1 MPARSLLVILALTL
15 PVASAQV
22 EDAAAALL
30 RCAAERHGGTR
41 GALQTVQDTGSITY
55 FGPGGA
61 PAAILDVTTIID
73 YTNDRFRGTFSI
85 GADIV
90 LIQQLAGDE
99 GFTFTPQTGTIPLPP
114 SERAA
119 LRRVFV
125 TGIAG
130 IRLGDARDTAT
141 IIPDARLGDLRP
153 HAIRLVTQGV
163 EHTVFL
169 AEDCTLIAE
178 TSIDPQIG
186 EVSSFYADYRD
197 VNGWWIPFSGE
208 IFAGDVLF
216 ARVETQTVAIDEPL
230 VERAFERP

>member
-1 MPARSLLVILALTL
+1 MHPRLLLVIVALAL
-15 PVASAQV
+15 PAASAQV
-22 EDAAAALL
+22 ADDAAALL
-30 RCAAERHGGTR
+30 RCAAERHGATR
-41 GALQTVQDTGSITY
+41 GALETVQDTGSITY

-61 PAAILDVTTIID
+61 PAAILDVATTID
-73 YTNDRFRGTFSI
+73 FTNDRFRGTFSI

-99 GFTFTPQTGTIPLPP
+99 GFTSTPQTGTIPLPP

-125 TGIAG
+125 TGVAG
-130 IRLGDARDTAT
+130 IRFADARDSAS
-141 IIPDARLGDLRP
+141 IVPDVQLGDLRP
-153 HAIRLVTQGV
+153 HAIRLVTEGV

-178 TSIDPQIG
+178 ASIDPQIG
-186 EVSSFYADYRD
+186 EVLSFYGDYRD

-216 ARVETQTVAIDEPL
+216 ARVETHTVTIDEPL
-230 VERAFERP
+230 DEATFERP